1 MSIVLTACAAAPA
14 AERFDHRGAVGLL
27 VGAGAEVGE
36 LVRGGQFDEYWRGI
50 ADLGISVA
58 PTADGNEYKLVIEAA
73 KPASPQWSVYAGYR
87 GYFGEDRL
95 KTFVDIDAAVDL
107 RPNFTA
113 GPRLA
118 LGIQYDFH
126 PLVGLFGG
134 VAARL
139 GIGSPSR
146 FAAGAFAG
154 FQLRSYLLQ

>member
-1 MSIVLTACAAAPA
+1 MSIVLTACTAARA

-27 VGAGAEVGE
+27 IGGGAEVGE
-36 LVRGGQFDEYWRGI
+36 LVHGGQFDEYSRGI
-50 ADLGISVA
+50 VDLGVSVA

-73 KPASPQWSVYAGYR
+73 KPGSLEWLVYGGYR

-95 KTFVDIDAAVDL
+95 KTFFDIDAAVDV
-107 RPNFTA
+107 RPNFTI

-118 LGIQYDFH
+118 LGVQYDFH
-126 PLVGLFGG
+126 PLIGLFGG
-134 VAARL
+134 VAARI